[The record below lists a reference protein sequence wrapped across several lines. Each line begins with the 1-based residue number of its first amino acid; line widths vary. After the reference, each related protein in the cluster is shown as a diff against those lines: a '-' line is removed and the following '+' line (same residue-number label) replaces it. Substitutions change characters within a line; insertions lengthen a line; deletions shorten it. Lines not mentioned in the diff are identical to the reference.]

1 MVTILVLWYT
11 ILSAEH
17 TGVSIPFDL
26 KHSTRPRVRA
36 TTRTSECTNVQTR
49 QPRRRRNHLHLARRT
64 RPQERPRLPRRR
76 CHPSPWRH
84 RRRVRAARSRQ
95 RSRRL
100 PGRRRQSPSA
110 STWSVSARWCRA
122 RRGCARCA
130 RAPCRR
136 RPSRTTTGSLARR
149 GYRTAPVRSPKR
161 GCSLPRL
168 SPCLVSDARDPSP
181 LLLFFLEENIY
192 VIQ

>member
-84 RRRVRAARSRQ
+84 RRRVRAARSRR

-100 PGRRRQSPSA
+100 PGRRRQSPGA
-110 STWSVSARWCRA
+110 STWSPGLGRCQLGGAERVAVALVAHAPRA
-122 RRGCARCA
+122 VVVHCGPRPGRSLGAGT
-130 RAPCRR
+130 APPPFG
-136 RPSRTTTGSLARR
+136 RPSAGV
-149 GYRTAPVRSPKR
+149 APET
-161 GCSLPRL
+161 
-168 SPCLVSDARDPSP
+168 SPC
-181 LLLFFLEENIY
+181 F
-192 VIQ
+192 